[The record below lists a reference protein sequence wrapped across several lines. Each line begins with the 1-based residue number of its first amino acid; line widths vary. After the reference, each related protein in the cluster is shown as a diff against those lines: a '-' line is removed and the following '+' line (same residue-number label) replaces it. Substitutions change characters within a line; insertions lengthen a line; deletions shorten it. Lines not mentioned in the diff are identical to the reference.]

1 MSERKVLYMSTWN
14 VTDARANL
22 PRILQ
27 LVEAGEE
34 ITLAR
39 YGRPVAVI
47 VRPDALR
54 TRRSDDALQRGTDI
68 SLSLRELADRVVPEG
83 RLSADRAEAYVTEI
97 RADRD
102 RG

>member
-1 MSERKVLYMSTWN
+1 MSTWN

-34 ITLAR
+34 VTLFR
-39 YGRPVAVI
+39 HGRAVAVI

-54 TRRSDDALQRGTDI
+54 TRRSASAVQQGAEINRL
-68 SLSLRELADRVVPEG
+68 LRELATAETPDG
-83 RLSADRAEAYVTEI
+83 RLTAERAEEHAAEL

-102 RG
+102 RS